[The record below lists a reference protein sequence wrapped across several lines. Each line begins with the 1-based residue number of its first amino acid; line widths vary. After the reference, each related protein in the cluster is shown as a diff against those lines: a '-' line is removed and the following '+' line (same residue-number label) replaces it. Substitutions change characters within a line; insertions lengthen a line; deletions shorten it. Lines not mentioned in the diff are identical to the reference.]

1 MSKQIKLK
9 IFLIFIAAFL
19 FRSFLSF
26 QVWHP
31 DVNNNIDWG
40 LRFWQYG
47 PAKFYTANVWNF
59 TWPNQPPGTMYMFAG
74 VRKLYE
80 GSFGILSYLH
90 FQLHAFPGSALLYL
104 EKNLYPALSKLPGI
118 LSDLGIGW
126 LIYEIIKKIT
136 GKDKLAISGA
146 IVWLFNPVIWYN
158 SAVWGQ
164 YDSVINF
171 LALFS
176 FYLLVKKKLNIAFLL
191 FALSLYIK
199 ASLLIFAP
207 IFFIIALRQKYPIKK
222 YVSSILISI
231 VVIVL
236 ISLPFSHRDP
246 FRFLYYL
253 YKDKVFV
260 DQLHVVTANGFN
272 LWGAIFGVKDSA
284 VEIHDSVRF
293 LGLAF
298 SNWSYLLF
306 GIFYLPALWLVYK
319 KQDIKSVVWSL
330 AVAGFSSFMLL
341 TNMHERYLYPLFPY
355 FTILLVSQL
364 GLIWN
369 YTAVSIINLLN
380 LYNFWWVP
388 MIPGMLEFMT
398 AKDNLFSR
406 ILSAISLVLFLLF
419 YLRFINY
426 NFLGIKNEKKN

>member
-1 MSKQIKLK
+1 MKKLWV
-9 IFLIFIAAFL
+9 LIIIAFAFR
-19 FRSFLSF
+19 FFFSFL
-26 QVWHP
+26 VWHP

-80 GSFGILSYLH
+80 GVFASLSYLH
-90 FQLHAFPGSALLYL
+90 FSLRVFPGSVLLYL
-104 EKNLYPALSKLPGI
+104 EKNLYPALSKLPAI

-126 LIYEIIKKIT
+126 LIYEIVRKIT
-136 GKDKLAISGA
+136 GKRNLAVLGA
-146 IVWLFNPVIWYN
+146 GVWLFNPVIWYN

-171 LALFS
+171 LALFA
-176 FYLLVKKKLNIAFLL
+176 FYFLIKKKLDIALLL
-191 FALSLYIK
+191 FTLSLYTK

-207 IFFIIALRQKYPIKK
+207 IFLIIALRQKYTIKK
-222 YVSSILISI
+222 YILSVFISLI
-231 VVIVL
+231 VI
-236 ISLPFSHRDP
+236 IFTTLPFSQGDP
-246 FRFLYYL
+246 FRFLYYI

-284 VEIHDSVRF
+284 VEISESIGF
-293 LGLAF
+293 LGIAYKY
-298 SNWSYLLF
+298 WSYLLY
-306 GIFYLPALWLVYK
+306 GIFYIPSLWLVYK

-330 AVAGFSSFMLL
+330 AAAAFSSFMLL

-355 FTILLVSQL
+355 FTILVIVSRRFWSNYL
-364 GLIWN
+364 GVSVVNLI
-369 YTAVSIINLLN
+369 N
-380 LYNFWWVP
+380 LYNFWYVP
-388 MIPGMLEFMT
+388 AVPVLISLMENPNGL
-398 AKDNLFSR
+398 LLR
-406 ILSAISLVLFLLF
+406 ILSILGVILFVLF
-419 YLRFINY
+419 YVRFIK
-426 NFLGIKNEKKN
+426 FGVLGKVDADKN